1 MLPTEI
7 KVGHVFRYSYLWHWQ
22 HLEGREEGDKDR
34 PCLVLAL
41 VTTLEDGTPVVRV
54 LPITHTPPARADE
67 AIEIPPKTK
76 RRLGLDDERSWIVLS
91 ESILPGRDQT
101 FGRSTATAAISGHC
115 RRPCLPRSGAAS
127 SNSPAPSDTGLPPVP
142 SKRAMPAPFLI
153 PTPVFGTILGDLR
166 LEIDYYRYLNTID
179 SESSRKSASG

>member
-54 LPITHTPPARADE
+54 LPITHSPPVRADE
-67 AIEIPPKTK
+67 AIEIPPATK
-76 RRLGLDDERSWIVLS
+76 RRLGLDDEPSWIVLS
-91 ESILPGRDQT
+91 ESNRFAWPGPDIRPVDSNSGYFGPLPPALFAEVKRRFVDLARAQ
-101 FGRSTATAAISGHC
+101 RHRATA
-115 RRPCLPRSGAAS
+115 RS
-127 SNSPAPSDTGLPPVP
+127 D
-142 SKRAMPAPFLI
+142 
-153 PTPVFGTILGDLR
+153 
-166 LEIDYYRYLNTID
+166 
-179 SESSRKSASG
+179 

>member
-41 VTTLEDGTPVVRV
+41 VTTIEDGTPIVRV
-54 LPITHTPPARADE
+54 LPISHSPPVRADE
-67 AIEIPPKTK
+67 AIEIPPATK

-91 ESILPGRDQT
+91 ESNRFAWPGPDIRPID
-101 FGRSTATAAISGHC
+101 SDSGYLGPC

-153 PTPVFGTILGDLR
+153 PTPV
-166 LEIDYYRYLNTID
+166 
-179 SESSRKSASG
+179 